1 MSAPVKPVSVREFAR
16 LDGCDEG
23 LVRRAIK
30 SGKLPV
36 LSDGKLD
43 AALAKTGWRRAN
55 RRVGSGADKRADTA
69 KKSAPRVR
77 TPRRSAPVDD
87 EDESDALDEIAAA
100 QAEDFLAGVLR
111 GEFATTTLAEQIK
124 ENGLAAKHLI
134 AARVSAGQLVEVE
147 RAEAILFEQARAAR
161 DAWLGFPTRIGPL
174 LAADLE
180 VDTDRVVEALTIHVQ
195 QQLEQ
200 LGEPEADFAAH
211 E

>member
-1 MSAPVKPVSVREFAR
+1 MSAPAKPVSVREFAR

-43 AALAKTGWRRAN
+43 PALAKTGWRRAN
-55 RRVGSGADKRADTA
+55 RRADSGADKRADTA
-69 KKSAPRVR
+69 KKSAPGVR
-77 TPRRSAPVDD
+77 TPRVSAPADN
-87 EDESDALDEIAAA
+87 EEPDALDDIADA
-100 QAEDFLAGVLR
+100 QSDDFLAGVLR
-111 GEFATTTLAEQIK
+111 GEFATTMLAEQIK

-174 LAADLE
+174 LAADLD

-200 LGEPEADFAAH
+200 LGEPEADFAAQ

>member
-1 MSAPVKPVSVREFAR
+1 MSAPPELVGVREFAR

-30 SGKLPV
+30 NGKLPV
-36 LSDGKLD
+36 SADGKLD
-43 AALAKTGWRRAN
+43 PALAKSGWRRAN
-55 RRVGSGADKRADTA
+55 RRADAGADKAADIA

-77 TPRRSAPVDD
+77 TRRMSAPDD
-87 EDESDALDEIAAA
+87 DGDGGPLDGLNDEEAA
-100 QAEDFLAGVLR
+100 DFLAGVLR
-111 GEFATTTLAEQIK
+111 GEFATTILAERIK

-134 AARVSAGQLVEVE
+134 AARIAAGQLVEVE
-147 RAEAILFEQARAAR
+147 RAEAILFEAARAAR

-174 LAADLE
+174 LAADLD

-200 LGEPEADFAAH
+200 LGEPEANFAAQ